1 MFALRRQFINFLPSS
16 RALIMGFIGRYRSIL
31 RDRVNLY
38 PSRSR
43 TGWLPDPTI
52 PRWGRR
58 EGKGIYH
65 ARSRSTGHL
74 SPRFG
79 RPRNSDPWLST
90 RMIGCIAI
98 VIPIYRFRSPRFGI
112 DASLNICIIVKN
124 WDGVLLKEFRKSS
137 VFLIKFYEHLL
148 DCLELPISKCF

>member
-98 VIPIYRFRSPRFGI
+98 VAY
-112 DASLNICIIVKN
+112 
-124 WDGVLLKEFRKSS
+124 
-137 VFLIKFYEHLL
+137 
-148 DCLELPISKCF
+148 LPISIATVRNRCKFKYLYNCEKLGWRFVKGISKVECLFDQILRAFIRLFGITDF